1 MYDLIGDIHGYHLHL
16 KALLKKLR
24 YTERHGVWSH
34 PTRKVIFLGDFVDRG
49 KGQVETVQIVRNMT
63 ENGHAFAVMGN
74 HEFNAVAYAT
84 RDPNNPEDFLR
95 RHNQNNIEQHA
106 KFISAVG
113 EGSAQHQ
120 DIIQWFKTLPLYLEH
135 EGLRAIHACWHE
147 RSLQVLKEKY
157 LDSNNCL
164 KPEAWQ
170 FASSKDHEAFKA
182 VEIILKGMEIKLPDG
197 ISFLDKG
204 GQPREHIRSRWWQ
217 TGATTFKAT
226 AIVPS
231 DAMKVMP
238 EKSIEPDL
246 LPGYDGQKPL
256 FLGHY
261 WLQAEKPVPLT
272 EHIACLDY
280 SVANEHVDEDN
291 KHGKLV
297 AYRWQGEQTLT
308 EDHFEWVS

>member
-1 MYDLIGDIHGYHLHL
+1 
-16 KALLKKLR
+16 
-24 YTERHGVWSH
+24 
-34 PTRKVIFLGDFVDRG
+34 
-49 KGQVETVQIVRNMT
+49 
-63 ENGHAFAVMGN
+63 MGN

-84 RDPNNPEDFLR
+84 RDPKNPKEFLR
-95 RHNQNNIEQHA
+95 RHNINNIKQHA
-106 KFISAVG
+106 EFISAVG
-113 EGSAQHQ
+113 EGSALHQ
-120 DIIQWFKTLPLYLEH
+120 DIIQWFKTLPLYLDLDD
-135 EGLRAIHACWHE
+135 LRAVHACWHE
-147 RSLQVLKEKY
+147 PSLLTLKDKY

-170 FASSKDHEAFKA
+170 FAASKESENQEAFNA

-197 ISFLDKG
+197 ISFPDKG
-204 GQPREHIRSRWWQ
+204 GHPREHIRSRWWQ

-226 AIVPS
+226 AIVPFN
-231 DAMKVMP
+231 AMKLMP
-238 EKSIEPDL
+238 DESIGPDL

-261 WLQAEKPVPLT
+261 WLQAEKPMPLT

-280 SVANEHVDEDN
+280 SVATEHLDEDN

-297 AYRWQGEQTLT
+297 AYRWQGEHTLT

>member
-1 MYDLIGDIHGYHLHL
+1 
-16 KALLKKLR
+16 
-24 YTERHGVWSH
+24 
-34 PTRKVIFLGDFVDRG
+34 
-49 KGQVETVQIVRNMT
+49 
-63 ENGHAFAVMGN
+63 
-74 HEFNAVAYAT
+74 
-84 RDPNNPEDFLR
+84 
-95 RHNQNNIEQHA
+95 
-106 KFISAVG
+106 
-113 EGSAQHQ
+113 
-120 DIIQWFKTLPLYLEH
+120 
-135 EGLRAIHACWHE
+135 
-147 RSLQVLKEKY
+147 
-157 LDSNNCL
+157 
-164 KPEAWQ
+164 
-170 FASSKDHEAFKA
+170 
-182 VEIILKGMEIKLPDG
+182 MEIKLPDG

-204 GQPREHIRSRWWQ
+204 GHPREHIRSRWWQ
-217 TGATTFKAT
+217 TGETTFKAT

-238 EKSIEPDL
+238 DEPIKPDL

-280 SVANEHVDEDN
+280 SVATEHVDEDN